1 MTTRSERGM
10 KDRIAGNYQ
19 YHALREGHPIQKQW
33 HRNKLNLI
41 RFLGFLNEN
50 DVVLDA
56 GCGSGNILLEFAKD
70 VRYIVGVDTNEECI
84 TFLRQKIKD
93 LHIPNAFARKLD
105 LLEIRNLNLS
115 FSKIIMSEVIE
126 HLNEEYSAKILREL
140 GEMITRDGEILITTP
155 NYRSLWSSIEI
166 LLDSSKLAPKLKDE
180 QHVAKYDRRKL
191 FEIAERSNYRIVD
204 KGTLNWIS
212 PFISLITPNLADR
225 VSYFEFSRIP
235 FGNLLYVVLGRK
247 IP

>member
-1 MTTRSERGM
+1 M
-10 KDRIAGNYQ
+10 KDRIPGNYQ
-19 YHALREGHPIQKQW
+19 YHALRKGHPIQRQW
-33 HRNKLNLI
+33 HRNKLNLL
-41 RFLGFLNEN
+41 RHLRFLNED

-56 GCGSGNILLEFAKD
+56 GCGSGNILLEFAKE

-84 TFLRQKIKD
+84 TFLRQKIRD
-93 LHIPNAFARKLD
+93 QHIQNAFARKLD
-105 LLEIRNLNLS
+105 LLEIRSLNLS

-126 HLNEEYSAKILREL
+126 HLNEEYSAKLLTEL

-155 NYRSLWSSIEI
+155 NYRSFWSSIEI
-166 LLDSSKLAPKLKDE
+166 LLDSSKLAPKLKDV
-180 QHVAKYDRRKL
+180 QHVAKYDWRKL
-191 FEIAERSNYRIVD
+191 LEIAEQSQYQVID

-212 PFISLITPNLADR
+212 PFISLITPNLADKI
-225 VSYFEFSRIP
+225 SYFEFSRVP